1 MVTTP
6 VVISGTKASL
16 DAANTWAQAVL
27 VSILGPEEGERA
39 YKTLPA
45 LPVLLAYRR
54 FMDVVGVQ

>member
-6 VVISGTKASL
+6 VVISGTKESL
-16 DAANTWAQAVL
+16 DAANTWAHAVL
-27 VSILGPEEGERA
+27 VSVLGPEDGEKA

-54 FMDVVGVQ
+54 LMDVVGVQ

>member
-6 VVISGTKASL
+6 VVISGTKKSL
-16 DAANTWAQAVL
+16 DAANTWAHAVL
-27 VSILGPEEGERA
+27 VSILGPEEGERV

-54 FMDVVGVQ
+54 LMDETGIQ